1 MLEAISKFSSLET
14 LTLNCRSPMR
24 HIDFKLTTNLQKL
37 SACKK
42 LRHLRLIM
50 KNHNPDILD
59 NIDQYLPQLEI
70 LELVGLDLGDSALK
84 SLAKLKNISF
94 LDIASPLLSD
104 NGMSLIGVDSVELL
118 FAFGIRTRVS
128 ENTRRDC
135 HCVGVRN
142 NWRTKECFLVK

>member
-1 MLEAISKFSSLET
+1 MSITATGDNPIDTQIGLIGEKLGANFKELNLCVWSGGDAMLEAISKFTNLET

-42 LRHLRLIM
+42 LKHLRLIM
-50 KNHNPDILD
+50 KNHNPELFE

-70 LELVGLDLGDSALK
+70 LEIVGLNIGDSALK

-94 LDIASPLLSD
+94 LDIASPVLSD
-104 NGMSLIGVDSVELL
+104 NGL
-118 FAFGIRTRVS
+118 
-128 ENTRRDC
+128 
-135 HCVGVRN
+135 
-142 NWRTKECFLVK
+142 